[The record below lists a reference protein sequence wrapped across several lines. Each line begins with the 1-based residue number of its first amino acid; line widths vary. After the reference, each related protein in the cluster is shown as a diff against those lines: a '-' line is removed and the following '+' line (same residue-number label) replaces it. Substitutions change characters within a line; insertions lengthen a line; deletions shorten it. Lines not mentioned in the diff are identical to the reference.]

1 MEAGKGR
8 LDRVEIRLSRR
19 VVRISWDSRTEL
31 LARLRRLESAG
42 PIVRAFE
49 AVGASRPVELDREQK
64 ATMYAVL
71 DVWLQNVPVDEFPED
86 VMDLRYVLDG
96 DLTQEGS
103 GRA

>member
-1 MEAGKGR
+1 MEAGWGR
-8 LDRVEIRLSRR
+8 LDRVEIRLNRR
-19 VVRISWDSRTEL
+19 VVRISWASRTEL
-31 LARLRRLESAG
+31 LAQLRQLESARS
-42 PIVRAFE
+42 IVQAFE

-64 ATMYAVL
+64 ATVYAVL

-86 VMDLRYVLDG
+86 VMDLRYVLNC